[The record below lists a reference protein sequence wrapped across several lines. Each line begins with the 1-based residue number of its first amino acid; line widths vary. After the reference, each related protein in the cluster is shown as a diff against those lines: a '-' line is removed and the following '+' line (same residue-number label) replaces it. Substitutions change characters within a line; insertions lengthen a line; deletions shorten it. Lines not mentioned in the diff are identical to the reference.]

1 VVLLS
6 RRGGGV
12 VVGFFRILKK
22 IIVGEGYCCNIRF
35 VVLFLGIQ
43 VSVDNG
49 SPLLFLVSTVLFFTL

>member
-1 VVLLS
+1 M
-6 RRGGGV
+6 

-35 VVLFLGIQ
+35 VVVFLGIQ
-43 VSVDNG
+43 VSVDIG